1 MHGRPNRPAT
11 LPPGS
16 ESSRPSK
23 SGVVPSLSRDEV
35 PTSQRATLS
44 VRVPK
49 HDLPR
54 LWDDD
59 EEERTGPTNALAP
72 PMERTQAEPR
82 LMIMTGGSAGEVIR
96 LDTAIV
102 IGRSRTADVRL
113 VDEGVSRQHCRV
125 CLRGRSVLLED
136 LGSTN
141 GVLVN
146 GEKIAGTVTLEI
158 GDRVRL
164 GAAVLQLG
172 SFDVAEETLARKL
185 FEASTRDPLTSA
197 YNHHFFLSRLES
209 EMSYAQRHT
218 TPLSVLLLDLDGMK
232 SINDLHGRSFGD
244 DVLRTIVRSFSA
256 GIRNEDLFCRYGG
269 DEFAFLL
276 REPLASAART
286 AERLRLRIEHLR
298 ITSGRRPVSLSASIG
313 VVEVG
318 EPGAQ
323 LTAEGLLRVAEKR
336 LHRAKLLGRN
346 RVATE

>member
-1 MHGRPNRPAT
+1 MR
-11 LPPGS
+11 
-16 ESSRPSK
+16 
-23 SGVVPSLSRDEV
+23 SGVVPTFSREEA
-35 PTSQRATLS
+35 PSSTRATLS

-54 LWDDD
+54 LWDEDE
-59 EEERTGPTNALAP
+59 EEERTGPTNAVAL
-72 PMERTQAEPR
+72 PMERTQCEPR
-82 LMIMTGGSAGEVIR
+82 LMIMTGGSAGQVIR

-102 IGRSRTADVRL
+102 IGRSRTSDVRL
-113 VDEGVSRQHCRV
+113 IDEGVSRQHCRV
-125 CLRGRSVLLED
+125 CLRGRTVILED

-146 GEKIAGTVTLEI
+146 GEKVEGVVTLEI

-185 FEASTRDPLTSA
+185 FEASTRDALTNA
-197 YNHHFFLSRLES
+197 YNHHFFMTRLES
-209 EMSYAQRHT
+209 EMSYAQRHASS
-218 TPLSVLLLDLDGMK
+218 LSVLLLDIDGMK
-232 SINDLHGRSFGD
+232 AINEIHGRAFGD
-244 DVLRTIVRSFSA
+244 DVLRSVVRSIST

-269 DEFAFLL
+269 DEFAFLI
-276 REPLASAART
+276 REPLESAGRT
-286 AERLRLRIEHLR
+286 ADRLRSRIEHLR
-298 ITSGRRPVSLSASIG
+298 ITSGRKPVALSASIG